1 MAATFAG
8 ASGCSASQQHL
19 VGDSGCQEKYWN
31 DCLGKDAIIVQ
42 SSQHSPRAS
51 SAWSTQ
57 DGYLAY
63 VDADR
68 DTSLEVC
75 EPNTLLH
82 PASCSWASLLRL
94 PACETVR
101 PMQGLRQPSYVL
113 IGARKYYQAC

>member
-8 ASGCSASQQHL
+8 AAGYTAGQQRSA
-19 VGDSGCQEKYWN
+19 GNSGCQEKYWN
-31 DCLGKDAIIVQ
+31 DCFGKDAIIVQ
-42 SSQHSPRAS
+42 SSQQSPRAS

-75 EPNTLLH
+75 GRHAVLH
-82 PASCSWASLLRL
+82 PASC
-94 PACETVR
+94 
-101 PMQGLRQPSYVL
+101 
-113 IGARKYYQAC
+113 K